1 MKIYYQKLMLFL
13 SMFLSLIFIS
23 NLLVMGQTICG
34 NQTGSNGGYYY
45 THWSDGG
52 GSACMTLG
60 SGGNYSYSWTNTGN
74 FVGGKGW
81 STGSS
86 TRVVGYNAG
95 SYSPSGNSYLTL
107 YGWTRSPLIEYYVV
121 ESWGSWRPPGATAV
135 GTVTSDGGTYDIYRT
150 QRVNQP
156 SIDGTATFYQY
167 WSVRRSKVSTGSN
180 HTITFANHVNAWAAR
195 GWNLGNHSYQVMATE
210 GYQSS
215 GSSNVTVWS
224 NGNSGGG
231 GNNGGGGGGSNSI
244 VVRARGTNGSEHI
257 NLRVNNQTI
266 ASWTLG
272 TSMANYTATT
282 SSTGG
287 IIVQFDN
294 DASGRDVQVDYIQVN
309 GSTRQAE
316 SQSYN
321 TGVYQNGS
329 CGGSN
334 SEWLHCNGSIG
345 FGDVSSGG
353 RIASDFFEEDQE
365 GFQLFPNP
373 VTTGTLTIQL
383 GELSGIRQVSVTDI
397 YGKTWKQVPISKQ
410 ADLELDMN
418 IPAGVYLVVLEGDSE
433 RKVRKIS
440 VQ

>member
-1 MKIYYQKLMLFL
+1 M
-13 SMFLSLIFIS
+13 
-23 NLLVMGQTICG
+23 
-34 NQTGSNGGYYY
+34 
-45 THWSDGG
+45 
-52 GSACMTLG
+52 
-60 SGGNYSYSWTNTGN
+60 
-74 FVGGKGW
+74 
-81 STGSS
+81 
-86 TRVVGYNAG
+86 
-95 SYSPSGNSYLTL
+95 
-107 YGWTRSPLIEYYVV
+107 
-121 ESWGSWRPPGATAV
+121 
-135 GTVTSDGGTYDIYRT
+135 
-150 QRVNQP
+150 
-156 SIDGTATFYQY
+156 
-167 WSVRRSKVSTGSN
+167 
-180 HTITFANHVNAWAAR
+180 
-195 GWNLGNHSYQVMATE
+195 
-210 GYQSS
+210 
-215 GSSNVTVWS
+215 
-224 NGNSGGG
+224 
-231 GNNGGGGGGSNSI
+231 
-244 VVRARGTNGSEHI
+244 RARGTNGSEHI